1 MSKLITNKKTY
12 IVTTS
17 LPYVNS
23 IPHIGFA
30 FEAVIADTISRYL
43 RSIGKKVVFISGT
56 DDNSFKLALKAKE
69 LGEEVQSFIDDFSE
83 EFLKLQEK
91 LCLSYDVFYRT
102 SSKSHGD
109 FVNKYIDSINK
120 SLIFQKNF
128 RSYFCQDCESF
139 VGFDI
144 PEPKI
149 CKYHNKPYILIDE
162 NNYFL
167 RVGDKSK
174 EKLFTNINSKVFI
187 PESAKDESISL
198 CEKFTD
204 FNFTREN
211 KHQWGIVYEKDKNY
225 VFYSFFDA
233 LLGYIGAAEYKKTD
247 WDSNDICII
256 QNIGRDILKF
266 HSIYFPFMI
275 TISSKKHTPDYLLVH
290 GFVNKNGEKMSK
302 SKNNLVSVND
312 LLIGYDKY
320 VIRIYLLS
328 KNISEDFEFILNE
341 IVNISNIYK
350 KYLAY
355 FSEEIRRF
363 KKGNVTNID
372 FHKNMLQF
380 QFSNIV
386 NKFIL
391 IIKNNDS
398 FEKLSQSDR
407 VFIKEFSLVFIY

>member
-1 MSKLITNKKTY
+1 
-12 IVTTS
+12 
-17 LPYVNS
+17 
-23 IPHIGFA
+23 
-30 FEAVIADTISRYL
+30 
-43 RSIGKKVVFISGT
+43 
-56 DDNSFKLALKAKE
+56 
-69 LGEEVQSFIDDFSE
+69 
-83 EFLKLQEK
+83 
-91 LCLSYDVFYRT
+91 
-102 SSKSHGD
+102 
-109 FVNKYIDSINK
+109 
-120 SLIFQKNF
+120 
-128 RSYFCQDCESF
+128 
-139 VGFDI
+139 
-144 PEPKI
+144 
-149 CKYHNKPYILIDE
+149 
-162 NNYFL
+162 
-167 RVGDKSK
+167 
-174 EKLFTNINSKVFI
+174 
-187 PESAKDESISL
+187 
-198 CEKFTD
+198 
-204 FNFTREN
+204 
-211 KHQWGIVYEKDKNY
+211 
-225 VFYSFFDA
+225 
-233 LLGYIGAAEYKKTD
+233 
-247 WDSNDICII
+247 
-256 QNIGRDILKF
+256 
-266 HSIYFPFMI
+266 MI

-320 VIRIYLLS
+320 VIRVYLLS

>member
-1 MSKLITNKKTY
+1 MSKLITNRKTY

-30 FEAVIADTISRYL
+30 FEAVIADTISKYL

-56 DDNSFKLALKAKE
+56 DDNSFKLVIKAKE
-69 LGEEVQSFIDDFSE
+69 SGKETQAFVDEFAG

-91 LCLSYDVFYRT
+91 LCLSYDIFYRT
-102 SSKSHGD
+102 SSKFHDD

-120 SLIFQKNF
+120 NLIFQKNF

-139 VGFDI
+139 VGFNI

-149 CKYHNKPYILIDE
+149 CKYHNKPFTLIDE

-167 RVGDKSK
+167 KVDDRNK
-174 EKLFTNINSKVFI
+174 EKLFTNINNKTFI
-187 PESAKDESISL
+187 PESVKSESISL
-198 CEKFTD
+198 CEKFND

-211 KHQWGIVYEKDKNY
+211 KYQWGIVYKRDRNY

-233 LLGYIGAAEYKKTD
+233 LLGYIGATECKRID
-247 WDSNDICII
+247 WDNDDTCII

-266 HSIYFPFMI
+266 HSVYFPFMI
-275 TISSKKHTPDYLLVH
+275 TISDRKHTPDYLLVH

-302 SKNNLVSVND
+302 SKNNLISVND
-312 LLIGYDKY
+312 LLMNYDKS

-328 KNISEDFEFILNE
+328 KNISEDFEFIFNE
-341 IVNISNIYK
+341 IDNISNIYK
-350 KYLAY
+350 KYIMY
-355 FSEEIRRF
+355 FSEEIGMF
-363 KKGNVTNID
+363 EKGDITNID
-372 FHKNMLQF
+372 FHESMLQF
-380 QFSNIV
+380 QFTNII
-386 NKFIL
+386 NKFIS
-391 IIKNNDS
+391 IIENNDS
-398 FEKLSQSDR
+398 FEKLNQPDK
-407 VFIKEFSLVFIY
+407 VFIKEFSLIFIH